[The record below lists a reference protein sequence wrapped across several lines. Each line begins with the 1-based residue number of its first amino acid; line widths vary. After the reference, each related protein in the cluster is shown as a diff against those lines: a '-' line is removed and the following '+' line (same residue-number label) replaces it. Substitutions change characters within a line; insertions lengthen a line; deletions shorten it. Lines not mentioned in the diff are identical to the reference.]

1 MLIYMHGN
9 LHIYPHL
16 LIQQFKQS
24 EHQSLNRLPP
34 NQNYTN
40 HHTTLP
46 TMPLFEI
53 QHVVP
58 LTDAQ
63 KDALAEAIT
72 KIHSTIFT
80 TPRVAVN
87 VRYTDVSKVLMYIA
101 GKRRQGNHIV
111 GNVRVGPARPQKDF
125 DNECLEILAAW
136 NSIVATPEEKKIA
149 PDLDLRMRSC
159 FLLGG
164 MVAGYEAGFLIPP
177 AGGDVEWLHDHF
189 ASFEEQAAAGDQ
201 DMADLVAEVK
211 ERGML
216 DSKSVF

>member
-1 MLIYMHGN
+1 
-9 LHIYPHL
+9 
-16 LIQQFKQS
+16 
-24 EHQSLNRLPP
+24 
-34 NQNYTN
+34 
-40 HHTTLP
+40 
-46 TMPLFEI
+46 MPLFEI

-80 TPRVAVN
+80 TPRVAIN

-111 GNVRVGPARPQKDF
+111 GNVRVGPGRSQKDF

-136 NSIVATPEEKKIA
+136 NSIVATPEEKENA

-189 ASFEEQAAAGDQ
+189 ASFKEQAAAGDQ
-201 DMADLVAEVK
+201 DMADLVAEVE

-216 DSKSVF
+216 DNKSVF

>member
-1 MLIYMHGN
+1 
-9 LHIYPHL
+9 
-16 LIQQFKQS
+16 
-24 EHQSLNRLPP
+24 
-34 NQNYTN
+34 
-40 HHTTLP
+40 
-46 TMPLFEI
+46 
-53 QHVVP
+53 
-58 LTDAQ
+58 
-63 KDALAEAIT
+63 
-72 KIHSTIFT
+72 
-80 TPRVAVN
+80 
-87 VRYTDVSKVLMYIA
+87 
-101 GKRRQGNHIV
+101 
-111 GNVRVGPARPQKDF
+111 VRVGPARPQKDF